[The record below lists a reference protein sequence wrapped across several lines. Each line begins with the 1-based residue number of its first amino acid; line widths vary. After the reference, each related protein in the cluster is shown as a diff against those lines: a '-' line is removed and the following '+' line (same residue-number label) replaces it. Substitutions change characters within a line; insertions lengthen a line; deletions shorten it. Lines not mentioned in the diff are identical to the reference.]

1 MKNKEKSVKE
11 PLFHIVKRTSV
22 PWWKSWLIRAA
33 AILLAFVVTGLLSF
47 FVLKK
52 NPFFIYSSMFSGIFG
67 TERRILIFLR
77 DGAILLLIALA
88 ITPAFKMRFWN
99 TGAEGQV
106 LMGGFA
112 CTVCMFYL
120 GGKVPDGVLIPI
132 MFVAG
137 VAAGMLWA
145 VIPAIFKAKWNTNE
159 TLFTLMMNY
168 VAMQIVL
175 FAIKIWYP
183 TGSGNMSPLPHG
195 NLPQIGGGDFWL
207 SVIVVTIVTA
217 LVYIYMKYSKQGYE
231 ISVVGESENT
241 ARYVGINVKKVVVRT
256 LLISGAIC
264 GLAGFLIVGGIDHM
278 ISKETVGGRG
288 FTAILVSWLAKFNP
302 IFMIFTAYLVVFLQ
316 KGMGQVMTDCG
327 VANAYFADIIT
338 GIMFFFIIGCEFF
351 ILYQIKFR
359 KAKKRKKEEKEKCS

>member
-183 TGSGNMSPLPHG
+183 TGFGKHESAPARQSAANRRRRFLAERHRGNDRHCFGLY
-195 NLPQIGGGDFWL
+195 L
-207 SVIVVTIVTA
+207 
-217 LVYIYMKYSKQGYE
+217 YE
-231 ISVVGESENT
+231 V
-241 ARYVGINVKKVVVRT
+241 
-256 LLISGAIC
+256 
-264 GLAGFLIVGGIDHM
+264 
-278 ISKETVGGRG
+278 
-288 FTAILVSWLAKFNP
+288 
-302 IFMIFTAYLVVFLQ
+302 Q
-316 KGMGQVMTDCG
+316 
-327 VANAYFADIIT
+327 
-338 GIMFFFIIGCEFF
+338 
-351 ILYQIKFR
+351 
-359 KAKKRKKEEKEKCS
+359 

>member
-47 FVLKK
+47 LVLKK
-52 NPFFIYSSMFSGIFG
+52 DPFFIYSSMFSGIFG

-168 VAMQIVL
+168 VGIQLVSYFVMVWEVPKGSGKIGIINQTSHAGWLPQLGNYEYLLNILIVL
-175 FAIKIWYP
+175 A
-183 TGSGNMSPLPHG
+183 L
-195 NLPQIGGGDFWL
+195 
-207 SVIVVTIVTA
+207 TIFMY
-217 LVYIYMKYSKQGYE
+217 VYLKYSKHGYE
-231 ISVVGESENT
+231 LSVVGESENT
-241 ARYVGINVKKVVVRT
+241 AKYIGINVKKVIIRT
-256 LLISGAIC
+256 MLLSGAVC
-264 GLAGFLIVGGIDHM
+264 GIAGLLLVGGTDHT
-278 ISKETVGGRG
+278 ITTTTADNRG
-288 FTAILVSWLAKFNP
+288 FTAIMVSWLAKFNP
-302 IFMIFTAYLVVFLQ
+302 IYMVITSLLLVFFD
-316 KGMGQVMTDCG
+316 KGATEIATVYRL
-327 VANAYFADIIT
+327 NESFSEIIT
-338 GIMFFFIIGCEFF
+338 GIILFFIIGSEFF
-351 ILYQIKFR
+351 INYKINFR
-359 KAKKRKKEEKEKCS
+359 KSHKEGE